1 MGSQR
6 GGKMGWIF
14 IFYGQWRSWANQNK
28 KKSAFLTGQAN
39 KHNRQHKRI
48 KNWNRKAYLPK
59 GPRTHNTEGL
69 FIKIHH
75 VGGVVQCG
83 E

>member
-1 MGSQR
+1 MDLHILWSVEEL
-6 GGKMGWIF
+6 GKPK
-14 IFYGQWRSWANQNK
+14 QK

-39 KHNRQHKRI
+39 KHNRQPKRI

-59 GPRTHNTEGL
+59 GLRTHNTEGL